1 MFIGRGRHSPTNHH
15 EGHTTTM
22 AINDIGL
29 GPIVNLTVD
38 NVSLETVVGQTVEYD
53 EDGDACATG
62 GVLVADLVADR
73 LVEKIVGSESYPKFK
88 GRVLQMRDEM
98 VRERLAP
105 EIEKALTGPIQ
116 TVNQWGEPNGK
127 VTDLRELIMEEA
139 KKLFQDPKRDAYSRQ
154 KPSWITELIESQVK
168 AAFVAEVA
176 ALVAEAKKAVSAEVG
191 KTVADQ
197 IGATVAKALA
207 GR

>member
-22 AINDIGL
+22 ATTAKGIGPVINVEIS
-29 GPIVNLTVD
+29 
-38 NVSLETVVGQTVEYD
+38 NVTLETLVGETVEYD
-53 EDGDACATG
+53 EYGDPSPTG

-73 LVEKIVGSESYPKFK
+73 LVKEVIRSEDYPNFK
-88 GRVLQMRDEM
+88 GRVLQLRDEM